1 MINNI
6 MMNGSLIVSSDKE
19 FVKQLSFSGFKIV
32 IMGERDEDL
41 IQFCNALMGQ
51 CLVPSFDAMRCYID
65 DNMDEFMRI
74 YTQQLMSYEV
84 EELITLIAFAVSEGS
99 NIVLYLSP
107 DEAKLPYMPI
117 LLNFITNYYGI
128 SVGNSSMPYGFNV
141 NFYGVL
147 LDRFFIHGL
156 IDEYTYLQEYP
167 LELPIQDPRV
177 INKLVNL
184 FNPYVM
190 DRTLEGYTRYF
201 NDYKNN
207 LHQSGTNQ
215 FLQDPFSM
223 YK

>member
-32 IMGERDEDL
+32 IIGERDEDL

-65 DNMDEFMRI
+65 DNMDEFMKI

-84 EELITLIAFAVSEGS
+84 EELITVIAFAVSEGS
-99 NIVLYLSP
+99 NIILYLSP

-117 LLNFITNYYGI
+117 ILNFINTYYGI
-128 SVGNSSMPYGFNV
+128 SIGNSSMPYGFNV

-156 IDEYTYLQEYP
+156 IDEYTYLQDYP
-167 LELPIQDPRV
+167 VEILIQDPRV
-177 INKLVNL
+177 ITKLVNL

-190 DRTLEGYTRYF
+190 DRSLQGYIKYF
-201 NDYKNN
+201 NDYKNS
-207 LHQSGTNQ
+207 LHQPGVTE

>member
-19 FVKQLSFSGFKIV
+19 FIKQLSFSGFKIV
-32 IMGERDEDL
+32 IIGERDEDL

-65 DNMDEFMRI
+65 DNMDEFMKI

-84 EELITLIAFAVSEGS
+84 EELITVIAFAVSEGS
-99 NIVLYLSP
+99 NIILYLSP

-117 LLNFITNYYGI
+117 ILNFINTYYGI
-128 SVGNSSMPYGFNV
+128 SIGNSSMPYGFNV

-156 IDEYTYLQEYP
+156 IDEYTYLQDYP
-167 LELPIQDPRV
+167 VEILIQDPRV
-177 INKLVNL
+177 ITKLVNL

-190 DRTLEGYTRYF
+190 DRSLQGYIKYF
-201 NDYKNN
+201 NDYKNS
-207 LHQSGTNQ
+207 LHQPGVTE

>member
-32 IMGERDEDL
+32 IIGERDEDL

-84 EELITLIAFAVSEGS
+84 EELITVIAFAVSEGS
-99 NIVLYLSP
+99 NIILYLSP

-117 LLNFITNYYGI
+117 ILNFINTYYGI
-128 SVGNSSMPYGFNV
+128 SIGNSSMPYGFNV

-156 IDEYTYLQEYP
+156 IDEYTYLQDYP
-167 LELPIQDPRV
+167 VEILIQDPRV
-177 INKLVNL
+177 ITKLVNL

-190 DRTLEGYTRYF
+190 DRSLQGYIKYF
-201 NDYKNN
+201 NDYKNS
-207 LHQSGTNQ
+207 LHQPGVTE

>member
-32 IMGERDEDL
+32 IIGERDEDL
-41 IQFCNALMGQ
+41 IQLCNALMGQ

-84 EELITLIAFAVSEGS
+84 EELITVIAFAVSEGS
-99 NIVLYLSP
+99 NIILYLSP

-117 LLNFITNYYGI
+117 ILNFINTYYGI
-128 SVGNSSMPYGFNV
+128 SIGNSSMPYGFNV
-141 NFYGVL
+141 NFYGIL

-156 IDEYTYLQEYP
+156 IDEYTYLQDYP
-167 LELPIQDPRV
+167 VEMPIQDPRV
-177 INKLVNL
+177 ITKLVNL

-190 DRTLEGYTRYF
+190 DRSLQGYIKYF

-207 LHQSGTNQ
+207 LHQPGVTE